1 MFNNDDSLPTIVGET
16 QTHPTNQPQID
27 SDGYYWA
34 PWDEEITIKSVTT
47 ANINGYT
54 YYYITDE
61 NNKYK
66 VSITL
71 SDTLPFKKAGDK
83 LTIGYYE
90 SSSEVIEVEKRTM
103 DDRNIKLYYDENKN
117 TLVDTNKIYEY
128 QIKAGTLT
136 KDIKDNAYDLSGSYS
151 ITVSKAADLQEI
163 NVYPITYDETNYKI
177 LDDKKTIKLVT
188 NETKGVSFRTS
199 YFFDDEEHSFKIS
212 IKFNKKETY

>member
-1 MFNNDDSLPTIVGET
+1 MKTKILLVFALIICTMFVTSCSCKKKDNLEYKYVGAY
-16 QTHPTNQPQID
+16 I
-27 SDGYYWA
+27 
-34 PWDEEITIKSVTT
+34 EI
-47 ANINGYT
+47 
-54 YYYITDE
+54 
-61 NNKYK
+61 
-66 VSITL
+66 
-71 SDTLPFKKAGDK
+71 
-83 LTIGYYE
+83 
-90 SSSEVIEVEKRTM
+90 IEVEKRTM
-103 DDRNIKLYYDENKN
+103 DDRNMKLYYDEAKN

-163 NVYPITYDETNYKI
+163 NVYPITYDGTNYKI